1 MQEDRLNIKRVALEK
16 IGNAIKIYHAKRS
29 HVITGKIPV
38 REFRKALRDGK
49 VETTAPVAT
58 EDEYIIQLKT
68 LDDVADEIRAI
79 GGNTGEIT
87 VEDFEE
93 SIINLIAKLPA
104 PKIEIVSA
112 FGDDGSGETPTLTPL
127 AKPTIKIEKVDS
139 DVVEDEKPKPVALA
153 PPEIIIDFVDS
164 DSDVE
169 EKPTIK
175 PLDKPNI
182 YIAEVS
188 ENEEDIPEVVIK
200 KLDAP
205 KIVIAKIDSETG
217 EGEEIEIVQLAM
229 PIIQIEKVDE
239 DIEEDLP
246 VITPLAKPNIS
257 VVEVT
262 ADIYEEQK
270 PAIKAL
276 NTPDIKIEVLDTETD
291 KEPEIIITSL
301 AQPDI
306 TIERIEEEPEKE
318 EDPTI
323 QKLRSPEIR
332 IEIDYAR
339 DEEAPTVTI
348 TKLTEPAIEIVK
360 VIDIAKMRFD
370 NYGIIDA
377 NGIVQNRH
385 TWAGKAHSNI
395 VAIADLVN
403 GPNGYCVQDFDT
415 TFPEYPKVLFF
426 SAPHLLSFVGSLN
439 VTDIGSKDTL
449 TVEEIKQYANT
460 LFGGAA
466 YVAFNSDYEEEAYK
480 EDFAYIMADA
490 DTYDTT
496 VAKGVLKTPTIDI
509 VPVEVGG
516 EEEPLPVITQLNAP
530 NIQLCI
536 DKEDDTTSIL
546 GRAILG
552 KAILG
557 YGGI

>member
-1 MQEDRLNIKRVALEK
+1 MANDVLNIKRVTLEK
-16 IGNAIKIYHAKRS
+16 IGNAIKIYHAKHS
-29 HVITGKIPV
+29 HTITGKIPV
-38 REFRKALRDGK
+38 REFAKVLRDGK

-68 LDDVADEIRAI
+68 LTDVADEIRAI
-79 GGNTGEIT
+79 GNTTDEIDVKDFEKTIVELVKKLGQPEIKIKSVEYEGLDDKPTQNTLGKPDITIVTITGYVEEDTQPITVLDVPDIDIMPIEILVEEVKPIRQLETPSIDIIPILDVSTEDVVEVVQLALPSIDVIEITFASEEIT
-87 VEDFEE
+87 VQVLATPSIDILDINKIEE
-93 SIINLIAKLPA
+93 EEITQTTLGTPQIDILDVYFGETSEPAVEQLQEPSINIEEVMVTVETTPSYQLGE
-104 PKIEIVSA
+104 PKIDI
-112 FGDDGSGETPTLTPL
+112 FGFS
-127 AKPTIKIEKVDS
+127 V
-139 DVVEDEKPKPVALA
+139 
-153 PPEIIIDFVDS
+153 
-164 DSDVE
+164 
-169 EKPTIK
+169 
-175 PLDKPNI
+175 
-182 YIAEVS
+182 
-188 ENEEDIPEVVIK
+188 
-200 KLDAP
+200 
-205 KIVIAKIDSETG
+205 
-217 EGEEIEIVQLAM
+217 EIEP
-229 PIIQIEKVDE
+229 PIIQIK
-239 DIEEDLP
+239 
-246 VITPLAKPNIS
+246 
-257 VVEVT
+257 
-262 ADIYEEQK
+262 Q
-270 PAIKAL
+270 
-276 NTPDIKIEVLDTETD
+276 LDT
-291 KEPEIIITSL
+291 PS
-301 AQPDI
+301 
-306 TIERIEEEPEKE
+306 
-318 EDPTI
+318 
-323 QKLRSPEIR
+323 
-332 IEIDYAR
+332 
-339 DEEAPTVTI
+339 
-348 TKLTEPAIEIVK
+348 IEIVE
-360 VIDIAKMRFD
+360 IIGIEKMPFD

-377 NGIVQNRH
+377 NGKVQDSH

-395 VAIADLVN
+395 VAIKDLVN